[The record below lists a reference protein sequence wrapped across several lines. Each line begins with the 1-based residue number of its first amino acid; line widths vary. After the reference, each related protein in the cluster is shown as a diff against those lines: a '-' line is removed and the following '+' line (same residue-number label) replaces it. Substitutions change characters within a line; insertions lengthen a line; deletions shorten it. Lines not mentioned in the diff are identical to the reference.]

1 MPHSLGHFLGMDT
14 HDTGGHPNETDPNPM
29 FKYLRVRRRLPAGCV
44 VTVEP
49 GIHFGPHMIRL
60 YLHSQRLSQ
69 YIDEEVLDKYW
80 DVGGVC
86 IEDGLLVTR
95 DGSVNLTV
103 VPKDPDELEA
113 IMPNT
118 SMAT

>member
-1 MPHSLGHFLGMDT
+1 
-14 HDTGGHPNETDPNPM
+14 M
-29 FKYLRVRRRLPAGCV
+29 FKYLRVRRRLPAGCA

-113 IMPNT
+113 IMSNT